1 MTQWEK
7 PLIGAV
13 FLFVMLVFGY
23 QQILAPQARTGTG
36 LDFEALSRHVSV
48 IAKKPHPIGS
58 AANRETRD
66 YVVSYFES
74 LGLETE
80 VQKATVVYRHPTRPN
95 RRTVIGNVEN
105 IIARLPGRSGVNAK
119 EANDLVIMGHY
130 DSRPLTPGAGDDA
143 SGTASIMETA
153 RIMSSGPAPAHD
165 VIFLITDGEEMGLLG
180 AQGFFRQHPL
190 AKNAGLVL
198 NFEASGSYGASMMFE
213 TSSNN
218 AWLIGELIESAPD
231 LMASSLSYEI
241 YRQMPNDTDMSI
253 SKGEGVPGL
262 NFAFIAGLFDYHA
275 MTDNAKNLDAN
286 SLAHQ
291 ANNVLATAQ
300 HFANLEEWQSAEG
313 DRTYFNLW
321 QGAVVSYS
329 KGLAVALGLVVLL
342 LGVWL
347 FKTAMQ
353 AGTITW
359 GSVGAGFLG
368 TLVIFLAIYS
378 VFENLITY
386 MQKADAGIIRLT
398 SLGDWPFLAFF
409 ILTLGLSLWFGY
421 RFKRGLGKFDIFITV
436 LLLVLLILLA
446 GNTAIFAF
454 VIPIILGLIM
464 MAIRTRLSLPDI
476 WTAAMCFW
484 WLLTAVVLYLA
495 PNASYLFVL
504 PLASV
509 LLGITM
515 QRRLRGVTGGRTQL
529 VSVLVFSFI
538 PLLLLPPIYVMGYL
552 ALGLALPQILMILC
566 ALSVL
571 LIWPLVRNIGSVAD
585 GKGALLLL
593 GVGTVM
599 TLVMMLG
606 RGFDTRHP
614 RAEELFYAID
624 VDQQQGFWVSS
635 DARPGSWLGD
645 FMGDQAIAANMTRI
659 LPSYDQDMLIRETVL
674 PEYEAATLTVKSD
687 RLMNGMREMS
697 LHLEPTGGE
706 YINLF
711 FATDAG
717 ITTATINGFP
727 IEVPDA
733 QMSSDTGLEM
743 TPWWW
748 WRLYGVQE
756 EGADI
761 LVTLKSGGP
770 VPVRIVEVDY
780 EMPEGGP
787 RRPDDSM
794 PKQYTW
800 SDSTVIFQT
809 VILE

>member
-1 MTQWEK
+1 MTHWEK

-36 LDFEALSRHVSV
+36 LDFAALSRHVSV

-66 YVVSYFES
+66 YIVSYFES

-80 VQKATVVYRHPTRPN
+80 VQKTTVVYRHPTRPN
-95 RRTVIGNVEN
+95 RSTIIGNVEN
-105 IIARLPGRSGVNAK
+105 IIARLPGRSGVNL
-119 EANDLVIMGHY
+119 EGPGDLVLMGHY

-143 SGTASIMETA
+143 SGTAAIMEAA
-153 RIMSSGPAPAHD
+153 RIMSSGPTPAHD
-165 VIFLITDGEEMGLLG
+165 VVFLINDGEEMGLLG

-198 NFEASGSYGASMMFE
+198 NFEARGSYGASMMFE

-218 AWLIGELIESAPD
+218 AWLTDELIKSTPD

-241 YRQMPNDTDMSI
+241 YRQMRNDTDMSI

-262 NFAFIAGLFDYHA
+262 NFAFTAGLFDYHA
-275 MTDNAKNLDAN
+275 MTDNAENLDTN

-300 HFANLEEWQSAEG
+300 HFANLEEWQSAGG

-321 QGAVVSYS
+321 RGALVSYS
-329 KGLAVALGLVVLL
+329 QGMAVALGLVVLL

-347 FKTAMQ
+347 FTTAMQ
-353 AGTITW
+353 AGTITR
-359 GSVGAGFLG
+359 GSVGTGFLG
-368 TLVIFLAIYS
+368 VLVIFLTVYS
-378 VFENLITY
+378 VFENLIAY

-398 SLGDWPFLAFF
+398 SLGDWPFMAFF
-409 ILTLGLSLWFGY
+409 ILTLGLSLWFGH
-421 RFKRGLGKFDIFITV
+421 RFKRGLGKLDIFMTV
-436 LLLVLLILLA
+436 LVLVLLTLLA
-446 GNTAIFAF
+446 GNTSIFAF
-454 VIPIILGLIM
+454 VIPVIAGFIMIL
-464 MAIRTRLSLPDI
+464 IRTRVSLPDI
-476 WTAAMCFW
+476 WTAAMCLW
-484 WLLTAVVLYLA
+484 WLLTAVVLYFA

-515 QRRLRGVTGGRTQL
+515 QRRLWGVTGGRIQFVT
-529 VSVLVFSFI
+529 VLAFSLI
-538 PLLLLPPIYVMGYL
+538 PLLLLPPIYIMGYL
-552 ALGLALPQILMILC
+552 ALGLALPQVLMILC

-571 LIWPLVRNIGSVAD
+571 LIWPLLRSIGSVAD
-585 GKGALLLL
+585 GKGALVLL
-593 GVGTVM
+593 GAGIVM
-599 TLVMMLG
+599 TLVVMLG
-606 RGFDTRHP
+606 RGFDPRHP
-614 RAEELFYAID
+614 RAEELFYAVD
-624 VDQQQGFWVSS
+624 VDKQQGFWVSS
-635 DARPGSWLGD
+635 EARPGSWLD
-645 FMGDQAIAANMTRI
+645 NFMGDQATAENMTRI
-659 LPSYDQDMLIRETVL
+659 LPSYDQDVLIRETVL
-674 PEYEAATLTVKSD
+674 PQYQATMLTVKSD
-687 RLMNGMREMS
+687 RLVTGMREMS
-697 LHLEPTGGE
+697 LHLGPAGGE
-706 YINLF
+706 YINLL

-717 ITTATINGFP
+717 ISAATINGFP

-733 QMSSDTGLEM
+733 QISGDNGLEM
-743 TPWWW
+743 TDWWR
-748 WRLYGVQE
+748 WRLYGIQE
-756 EGADI
+756 DGADI
-761 LVTLKSGGP
+761 VVTLESGEP
-770 VPVRIVEVDY
+770 VPVRIIEVDY

-794 PKQYTW
+794 PKPYTW